1 MTFERKCDLG
11 IVLLAGAFI
20 VLCLSGC
27 APGVTAP
34 PSKLAAPAGH
44 LMEAP
49 KALPEV
55 KEGDDLYKD
64 SANCRAQWDDET
76 GKLVGLQGYVRT
88 IRRKR

>member
-11 IVLLAGAFI
+11 MVLTAAVFI

-34 PSKLAAPAGH
+34 TNKLAAPAVH

-49 KALPEV
+49 KGLPHV
-55 KEGDDLYKD
+55 KVGDDLYHD
-64 SANCRAQWDDET
+64 SMTCRAQYDEET

>member
-11 IVLLAGAFI
+11 IVLTVVAI
-20 VLCLSGC
+20 VALCLSGC

-34 PSKLAAPAGH
+34 SNKLAAPAGH
-44 LMEAP
+44 LMQPP
-49 KALPEV
+49 KDLPVV
-55 KEGDDLYKD
+55 KAGDDLYQD
-64 SANCRAQWDDET
+64 SMTCRAQWDEET